1 MNADDDQR
9 ADDLEGALDEGDVGR
24 ASKMAS
30 KWSTS
35 NAEVALGEV
44 QRRNDAHRRDVEG
57 AASDAGGAAPD
68 LTRFTQRDEDIA
80 ALRKLLLA

>member
-35 NAEVALGEV
+35 NAEVALDEV
-44 QRRNDAHRRDVEG
+44 QRRNDAHRRDVE
-57 AASDAGGAAPD
+57 AASDGGGTGTD
-68 LTRFTQRDEDIA
+68 LSRFTQRDEDIA
-80 ALRKLLLA
+80 ALRQLLA

>member
-9 ADDLEGALDEGDVGR
+9 ADDLEAALDEGDVGR
-24 ASKMAS
+24 AAKMVS

-44 QRRNDAHRRDVEG
+44 QRRSDAHRRDVADAAAGAEG
-57 AASDAGGAAPD
+57 TAAAD

-80 ALRKLLLA
+80 AVRQMLA